1 MSIHFER
8 TSGRGL
14 VSLRIDGSRGEGGGQ
29 ILRTSLMF
37 SLVQGKEVEVYNIRA
52 KRDSP
57 GLRPQHLAVVTA
69 FASATRGHVE
79 NARVGSDWIRFSP
92 SSEVSDHL
100 EIDVGTAGSV
110 TLILQTLLSALSLK
124 GLECSLRAKGGT
136 DTRWSPTYDYFKKI
150 YEPAA
155 AAVGV
160 KIESTLRRRGFYP
173 AGGGVVEGRCWPAS
187 PASLTK
193 FEAAP
198 AADGVAVSSVCA
210 DLPKSVAA
218 RQADSAV
225 ACLAK
230 AGAHVEEVRV
240 EEQAAD
246 SPGTSILVHHRE
258 GVAVFLGGDAVGE
271 RGVRAEDIGASA
283 ASSYL
288 SSRSKGATVDHHLAD
303 MLVPLMALQGGGE
316 MLTDED
322 TKHLRTNLE
331 VAAAFTGCLYGI
343 EQEGVL
349 YRVRVIKKA

>member
-1 MSIHFER
+1 
-8 TSGRGL
+8 
-14 VSLRIDGSRGEGGGQ
+14 
-29 ILRTSLMF
+29 MF

-52 KRDSP
+52 KRDNP

-69 FASATRGHVE
+69 FASATGGRVE
-79 NARVGSDWIRFSP
+79 NAKVGSDWIRFAP
-92 SSEVSDHL
+92 SSEIRNHL
-100 EIDVGTAGSV
+100 EVDVGTAGSV

-124 GLECSLRAKGGT
+124 GLECSLRVRGGT

-155 AAVGV
+155 SALGV
-160 KIESTLRRRGFYP
+160 RIESTLRRRGFYP
-173 AGGGVVEGRCWPAS
+173 AGGGVVEGQCWPAG
-187 PASLTK
+187 PGSLTK
-193 FEAAP
+193 FESAP
-198 AADGVAVSSVCA
+198 ATHGAAVSSVCA
-210 DLPKSVAA
+210 NLPKSVAA

-225 ACLAK
+225 ARLEE
-230 AGAHVEEVRV
+230 AGAQVEDVSV

-258 GVAVFLGGDAVGE
+258 GAAVFLGGDAVGE

-283 ASSYL
+283 ATSYL
-288 SSRSKGATVDHHLAD
+288 GSRSKGASVDHHLAD

-322 TKHLRTNLE
+322 TQHLRTNLE
-331 VAAAFTGCLYGI
+331 VAAAFTGCLYEI
-343 EQEGVL
+343 AREGVL